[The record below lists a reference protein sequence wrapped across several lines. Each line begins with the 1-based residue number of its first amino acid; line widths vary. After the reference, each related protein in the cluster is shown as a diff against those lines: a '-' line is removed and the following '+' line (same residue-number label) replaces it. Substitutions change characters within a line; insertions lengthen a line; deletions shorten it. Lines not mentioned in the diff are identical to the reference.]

1 MLRRDGLQEINI
13 SSKSAA
19 MTSTKRFRLH
29 PLAAAVPLAL
39 LIQGCATDPNTG
51 AQTIAGVKVSDD
63 PCAKTATVVG
73 GVIGAV
79 AGAVVTSQVTKNTD
93 ARVAGTVVGGGIGAA
108 IGYNMDQRRC
118 ALFAIAKEHNAEMN
132 VASVIVPKGELPPA
146 ATVAA
151 TEASPA
157 AATPYAAGSDTAT
170 AGLSVTLRDNGKQF
184 ATGSDK
190 LTPEAEALFR
200 EVADQYSYPKQ
211 QAKLTA
217 ASTDDEKAAVEVLKT
232 KRILL
237 VGHTDDSGSTTENA
251 NLSERRAAAV
261 ARVFQGQGVAAANL
275 YYQGAGETL
284 PIADNHTEAGRAA
297 NRRVEIVD
305 LTDDAAFHKFLA
317 SRRQT
322 LAYYRASDVTL
333 PDVAAVAPVLA
344 KGKKVPK
351 ANTGFVDFGGVPAAT
366 LTSAPDFAPGTVGG
380 GADAGN
386 KAFRPIVPT
395 CNSDRPRTANGVKS
409 LATQKD
415 LPLSDYVPGLYNTS
429 WSDTVNGNLIGLT
442 NVDVP
447 RDGGAV
453 SGKPTLF
460 IWKNYNPKKKM
471 PPADFQASPD
481 VNIYRGSHAILYRVF
496 VGGPMKCMDVWF
508 PYTDT
513 GESRN
518 SNLFYDRQQSLYVSS
533 FELKSLSSGA
543 AQ

>member
-1 MLRRDGLQEINI
+1 
-13 SSKSAA
+13 
-19 MTSTKRFRLH
+19 MTPTKRFLRH
-29 PLAAAVPLAL
+29 PLVAAIPLTLA
-39 LIQGCATDPNTG
+39 IAGCASDPNTG
-51 AQTIAGVKVSDD
+51 AQSIAGIKVSDD

-79 AGAVVTSQVTKNTD
+79 AGAVVTSQFTKSTD
-93 ARVAGTVVGGGIGAA
+93 ARVLGGVGGGAIGAA

-118 ALFAIAKEHNAEMN
+118 ALFAIAKDHNAEIS
-132 VASVIVPKGELPPA
+132 VTSVIVPKGDLPA
-146 ATVAA
+146 AETVAA
-151 TEASPA
+151 TTNTAAS
-157 AATPYAAGSDTAT
+157 ATPFAAGSDTTT

-190 LTPEAEALFR
+190 LTPEAETLFR
-200 EVADQYSYPKQ
+200 DVADQYSYTKQ

-217 ASTDDEKAAVEVLKT
+217 TSSDDDKAAVEVLKS

-237 VGHTDDSGSTTENA
+237 VGHTDDSGNTTDNA

-261 ARVFQGQGVAAANL
+261 ARLFQAQGVAATNL
-275 YYQGAGETL
+275 YFQGAGETL
-284 PIADNHTEAGRAA
+284 PVGDNHTEAGRAA

-317 SRRQT
+317 SRRQS
-322 LAYYRASDVTL
+322 LQFYRVSDAAV
-333 PDVAAVAPVLA
+333 PDVAAAAPA
-344 KGKKVPK
+344 NGKGKKVAKP

-366 LTSAPDFAPGTVGG
+366 LTSSPDFAPGTIGG
-380 GADAGN
+380 GTEAGTR
-386 KAFRPIVPT
+386 AFRPIVPT
-395 CNSDRPRTANGVKS
+395 CNADRPRAANSVKS

-415 LPLSDYVPGLYNTS
+415 LPMSDYVPGLYNTS
-429 WSDTVNGNLIGLT
+429 WSDTVNGNLVGLT

-453 SGKPTLF
+453 SGKPTLL
-460 IWKNYNPKKKM
+460 IWKNYNAKKKM
-471 PPADFQASPD
+471 PPADFQATPE
-481 VNIYRGSHAILYRVF
+481 VNIYRGSQSILYRVF

-543 AQ
+543 Q

>member
-1 MLRRDGLQEINI
+1 
-13 SSKSAA
+13 
-19 MTSTKRFRLH
+19 MTPTKRFLRH
-29 PLAAAVPLAL
+29 PLAAPLAL
-39 LIQGCATDPNTG
+39 TLVVAGCATDPHTG
-51 AQTIAGVKVSDD
+51 AQSIAGIKVSDD
-63 PCAKTATVVG
+63 PCAKTATLVG

-79 AGAVVTSQVTKNTD
+79 AGAVVTSQFTKSTD
-93 ARVAGTVVGGGIGAA
+93 ARVLGGVGGGALGAA

-132 VASVIVPKGELPPA
+132 VASVIVPKGDLPA
-146 ATVAA
+146 AETVAA
-151 TEASPA
+151 TAPAPAS
-157 AATPYAAGSDTAT
+157 ATPFAAGSDTTT
-170 AGLSVTLRDNGKQF
+170 AGLSVTLRDNGRQF
-184 ATGSDK
+184 ESGSDK
-190 LTPEAEALFR
+190 LTPEAEGLFR
-200 EVADQYSYPKQ
+200 AVAEQYSYPKQ
-211 QAKLTA
+211 QARLTA
-217 ASTDDEKAAVEVLKT
+217 ASTDDDKAAVETLRT

-237 VGHTDDSGSTTENA
+237 VGHTDDTGNSGANA

-284 PIADNHTEAGRAA
+284 PIADNHTDAGRTA

-317 SRRQT
+317 SRRQS
-322 LAYYRASDVTL
+322 LQYYRASDTPL
-333 PDVAAVAPVLA
+333 PDVVAAAAPA
-344 KGKKVPK
+344 KGRKAPK
-351 ANTGFVDFGGVPAAT
+351 ATGFVDFGGVPAAT
-366 LTSAPDFAPGTVGG
+366 LTSAPDFAAGTVGG
-380 GADAGN
+380 GAQAGAR
-386 KAFRPIVPT
+386 AFRPIVPT
-395 CNSDRPRTANGVKS
+395 CNSDRPRAANGVKS

-415 LPLSDYVPGLYNTS
+415 LPMSDYVPGLYNTS

-453 SGKPTLF
+453 TGKPTLL
-460 IWKNYNPKKKM
+460 IWKNYNAKKKM
-471 PPADFQASPD
+471 PPADFQASPE

-518 SNLFYDRQQSLYVSS
+518 SNLFYDRQSSLYVSS
-533 FELKSLSSGA
+533 FELKSLSAGA
-543 AQ
+543 Q